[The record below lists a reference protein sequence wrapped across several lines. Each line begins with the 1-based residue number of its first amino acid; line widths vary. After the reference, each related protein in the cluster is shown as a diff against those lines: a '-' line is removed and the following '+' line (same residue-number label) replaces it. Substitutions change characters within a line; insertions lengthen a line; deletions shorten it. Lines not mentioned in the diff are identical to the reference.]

1 MLKKVSII
9 MLILKSA
16 NNFSECFL
24 FLFENYIAYRVLN
37 QHKKQH
43 IYAKWW
49 KRLAK
54 GIYALQKMKI
64 FFQSLPVKRRKLLF
78 L

>member
-9 MLILKSA
+9 MFILKSA

-43 IYAKWW
+43 IYMQN
-49 KRLAK
+49 
-54 GIYALQKMKI
+54 GGND
-64 FFQSLPVKRRKLLF
+64 
-78 L
+78 